1 MELSQNDAYALR
13 RALVRLPVPEDVVTS
28 YTVRLLLSLPHEQL
42 DRLLTSNAALAA
54 ELLKIDPEKPP
65 APPASAEKQ
74 IYVPP
79 LPEEAQLSKA
89 AERAAEGVGSWYR
102 KAVAWCCQHTPMTPP
117 HFLQAGV
124 IWLICLMIARR
135 LHVTLHEHIYPNIYL
150 LIVAETSRYAKS
162 TAMNLIY
169 RIAYEVAPHMLI
181 PGSATAEGMI
191 EMLSGISP
199 SNYDKL
205 PPQDKTRIDVGKR
218 YAGQRGIILDEFSS
232 LLGSSRKDYMQGF
245 AELLMKVFDPKD
257 VEQHYTKSG
266 GLYTIYSPGLNIFG
280 ATTPASMGKSVAR
293 ESWESG
299 EMARYWLLYRD
310 ELQPYTNMYAPAQLD
325 KDLVNRLRELHTSL
339 PSPPNDFDSDRRI
352 ISLPMSIEQDALRA
366 YNAYSKAL
374 RYDMHPDIDIRL
386 VGNYTRLPILALKI
400 AIALAAVEDTKRHI
414 QLGHW
419 AIAQR
424 IAEYS
429 RENLHRLIVAVS
441 QTRDART
448 QSDLLNVLNN
458 YRSGMTVRDLCRSQ
472 NSSAAE
478 IRAALDVLIEA
489 GAVNEIEY
497 RPPTGRPTKIYVVS
511 DRKDT

>member
-1 MELSQNDAYALR
+1 MDLSPNDAFALR
-13 RALVRLPVPEDVVTS
+13 RALVRLPVPEDITIS
-28 YTVRLLLSLPHEQL
+28 DPVRLLLTLPQEQL
-42 DRLLTSNAALAA
+42 DRLLTSNADLAA
-54 ELLKIDPEKPP
+54 ALLKIDPDKPP
-65 APPASAEKQ
+65 TTPASAEKP

-79 LPEEAQLSKA
+79 LPDEAQLSKEAAGA
-89 AERAAEGVGSWYR
+89 AESVGGWYR
-102 KAVAWCCQHTPMTPP
+102 GSVAWCCQRTPMTPP
-117 HFLQAGV
+117 HFIEAGV

-135 LHVTLHEHIYPNIYL
+135 LHVTLHEDIYPNIYL

-181 PGSATAEGMI
+181 PGSATSEGMI
-191 EMLSGISP
+191 EMLAGISP
-199 SNYDKL
+199 ANYDKL
-205 PPQDKTRIDVGKR
+205 PPQDKTRIDTGKR

-280 ATTPASMGKSVAR
+280 ATTPAGMGRSVTR
-293 ESWESG
+293 EAWESG

-310 ELQPYTNMYAPAQLD
+310 GLQPYTNTYAPAQLD
-325 KDLVNRLRELHTSL
+325 KALVDRLRELHSWL
-339 PSPPNDFDSDRRI
+339 PAPPNDFDSDRRV
-352 ISLPMSIEQDALRA
+352 ISLPMSIDKDALEA
-366 YNAYSKAL
+366 YNTYSKAL
-374 RYDMHPDIDIRL
+374 RYDINTDIRL

-400 AIALAAVEDTKRHI
+400 AIALAAVEDKNRHI

-419 AIAQR
+419 AMAQQL
-424 IAEYS
+424 AERA
-429 RENLHRLIVAVS
+429 RENIHRLIVAVS

-448 QSDLLNVLNN
+448 QSDLLNILNN

-489 GAVNEIEY
+489 GAVKEVEH
-497 RPPTGRPTKIYVVS
+497 RPPTGRPTKIYIVS